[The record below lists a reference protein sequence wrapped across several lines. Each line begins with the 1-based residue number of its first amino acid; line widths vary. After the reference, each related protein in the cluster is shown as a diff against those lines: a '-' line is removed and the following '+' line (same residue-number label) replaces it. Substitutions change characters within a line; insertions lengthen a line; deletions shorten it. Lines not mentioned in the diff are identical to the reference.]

1 MNPYTIAN
9 LAQLQLPKQIGC
21 HEGEFEE
28 NKPICPKIGGVMKF
42 WMRMSDKNRSVV
54 ARKMPDMIRFFEG
67 LRLAYES
74 GKLKTNP
81 EWEAMSDKVCDDLE
95 RELIIRRIDNIDTL
109 LLTCLSVT
117 MLKYDKP
124 VPLLSKLNILLY
136 PPKQLFCECLEHCF
150 EFLK

>member
-42 WMRMSDKNRSVV
+42 WIRMSETNRVV
-54 ARKMPDMIRFFEG
+54 LSHKMPDMIPFFEG
-67 LRLAYES
+67 LASTYQQ
-74 GKLKTNP
+74 KLLMTTP
-81 EWEAMSDKVCDDLE
+81 EWEKNSDKVCDDLE

-124 VPLLSKLNILLY
+124 VPLLRKLDILPY

-150 EFLK
+150 KFLK